1 MKKKSFALLLL
12 FISVAP
18 FAKSLQFHSLEAP
31 VHAGYRQQTVSD
43 TAEIP
48 DEHIREPM
56 ARDKFR

>member
-1 MKKKSFALLLL
+1 MKKRSFALLFL

-18 FAKSLQFHSLEAP
+18 FAKPLQFHPQMPP
-31 VHAGYRQQTVSD
+31 VHAGYRQPTVAD

-56 ARDKFR
+56 TRDKF

>member
-1 MKKKSFALLLL
+1 MKKRSFALLFL

-18 FAKSLQFHSLEAP
+18 FARPLHSQMPP
-31 VHAGYRQQTVSD
+31 VHAGYRQPTVAD

-56 ARDKFR
+56 TRDKF